1 MGRKKKKK
9 EMKLISYAVEDSQK
23 TGDSIKRKD
32 GRLRKIHT
40 KQERRDR
47 HLHELIQES
56 RLRITANKD
65 YSNSNNHNG
74 SGEVSGSIAEAAV
87 LAAAAAV

>member
-1 MGRKKKKK
+1 
-9 EMKLISYAVEDSQK
+9 MKLISYAVEDSQK

-56 RLRITANKD
+56 HLRITANKD
-65 YSNSNNHNG
+65 YSNNNNNNNG
-74 SGEVSGSIAEAAV
+74 GGKVGGGIAEAS
-87 LAAAAAV
+87 LMNKGYNL